1 MFSIKQSGQW
11 WSWMTLKGHFSYVS
25 IFPSLNCADY
35 KKPWNTCSSWAFLFV
50 VCIIIMYVA
59 GIVYVIINIIQLH
72 KWQPC
77 VMMSPTRLVWR
88 IHWLQLQWWICSL
101 FFFSLAYWVFIW
113 QLQLLKIFLFLID
126 HIVQRLWNIILCVYV
141 LLTRSQAVS
150 RMADRTASQQ
160 TML

>member
-88 IHWLQLQWWICSL
+88 IHWSQLQWWICSL
-101 FFFSLAYWVFIW
+101 FFLFTSILGLHLTTPTVEDFSVFNW
-113 QLQLLKIFLFLID
+113 PHRSTAVKYHFMCLRTLKKKPSCL
-126 HIVQRLWNIILCVYV
+126 
-141 LLTRSQAVS
+141 
-150 RMADRTASQQ
+150 
-160 TML
+160 